1 MLIETNRINW
11 KLLKIKQ
18 RDFYLNLSL
27 LCAGWKSRYCLFN
40 IQKIQFELTNGSL
53 NTYIEFA
60 DVEHSLSLSLTA
72 C

>member
-1 MLIETNRINW
+1 MLIEKNRINW
-11 KLLKIKQ
+11 KPHKIKQ

-40 IQKIQFELTNGSL
+40 IQKIQFELTNG
-53 NTYIEFA
+53 IEFA